1 MAVISNV
8 MANSLRVRVQTGTT
22 DAGNPIIRNRT
33 FNRLNTNMADDQVF
47 LLGSLIGELQDF
59 PVSGIRKVTEVDLI
73 G

>member
-1 MAVISNV
+1 MATATI

-33 FNRLNTNMADDQVF
+33 FNRLNPYITNAEV
-47 LLGSLIGELQDF
+47 LLVGKLIGDLQDL
-59 PVSGIRKVTEVDLI
+59 PVTSIRKVTEVDLV